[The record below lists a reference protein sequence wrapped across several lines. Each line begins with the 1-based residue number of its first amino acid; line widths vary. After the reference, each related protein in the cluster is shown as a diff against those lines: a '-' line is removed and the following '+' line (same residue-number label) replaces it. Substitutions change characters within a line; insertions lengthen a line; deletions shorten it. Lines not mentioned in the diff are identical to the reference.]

1 MRTKSPLLLT
11 MLCVALGDAAPAIAQ
26 SVSND
31 TTLPAEN
38 AGSVAASSA
47 ASDSVPEAVTAAE
60 PAPAPVSGP
69 VSVTAPESA
78 AATESVPVERS
89 AESIARQSL
98 PGSVGP
104 SETDLIESLND
115 YDQTLARSPNN
126 IPAREGRLLAMSQL
140 GLPSEALAE
149 AKQYPQIGEAVLQR
163 LHEDEAALV
172 IRQTETAYYQP
183 GEEIPAYDKA
193 ILLTQENLQRYPGSV
208 RSRFDMVRAMNNRKR
223 YADAVYIYED
233 LEVDKIAIPGYV
245 NEAAG
250 SAYLAQ
256 KKPERA
262 EQAYREALSEN
273 PNSPRSNLGLFYA
286 LVEQSKFEAAQM
298 HIDIYAAK
306 PMPSPAKFEAANAAI
321 FERAYE
327 NRLEVAQEGFQTL
340 QAEAPASDQLRL
352 ALAKIYLWRGWPR
365 LAKQEYEMVERRD
378 PENLAAQGGLV
389 EVEVALG
396 DYQSAA
402 ERLGP
407 MQKNLPDE
415 SDVKELLR
423 ANRVRDYNELSI
435 FASGSRSRENLGNG
449 HGAIVESK
457 LTGKPIGYQT
467 RPFIH
472 EYFERGISNDVTF
485 DYRRLGLGLEHT
497 IANLGVVQ
505 AEIQQEFFRHKK
517 TSVSAGGK
525 FALNDYWEVRGTADS
540 NSLAVPLVARYYG
553 ISGWSAGAGATW
565 RANEKLALQV
575 DYSYL
580 NMSDG
585 NKRNE
590 VTVQGAATLIQGPV
604 YKGVLGLEFS
614 AGTNS
619 LDNVAY
625 FNPRNAH
632 TEQVSFTSDWL
643 AYQRYSRTFSNRLV
657 LSIGRYTEK
666 NFPASNIGG
675 VSYEARVDLSQTV
688 SFSASIGYVR
698 RVYSGE
704 KSSGPEANIGFNWK
718 FL

>member
-1 MRTKSPLLLT
+1 MRNKSPLLLT

-26 SVSND
+26 AAGD
-31 TTLPAEN
+31 DKMLPAET
-38 AGSVAASSA
+38 AEQVAAPTPASA
-47 ASDSVPEAVTAAE
+47 SASASASDSMPEAASAAE
-60 PAPAPVSGP
+60 TISAEQA
-69 VSVTAPESA
+69 AESA
-78 AATESVPVERS
+78 ARA
-89 AESIARQSL
+89 SL
-98 PGSVGP
+98 PGAVGP
-104 SETDLIESLND
+104 SETDLVESLNG
-115 YDQTLARSPNN
+115 YNRTLTRFPDN
-126 IPAREGRLLAMSQL
+126 IPARQGRLLAMSQL
-140 GLPSEALAE
+140 GLPTEALAE
-149 AKQYPQIGEAVLQR
+149 AKQYPQIDEAVVQR

-193 ILLTQENLQRYPGSV
+193 ILLTQENLQRYPDSI
-208 RSRFDMVRAMNNRKR
+208 RSRWDMVRALNNRRR
-223 YADAVYIYED
+223 YADAVAVYEALTID
-233 LEVDKIAIPGYV
+233 QAAVPGYV
-245 NEAAG
+245 SEAAG

-273 PNSPRSNLGLFYA
+273 PNSARANLGLFYA
-286 LVEQSKFEAAQM
+286 LVEQSKFEAAQQ

-306 PMPSPAKFEAANAAI
+306 PMASPAKFEAATAAV

-327 NRLEVAQEGFQTL
+327 NRLDTAQEGFLTM
-340 QAEAPASDQLRL
+340 QAEAPASDQLHL
-352 ALAKIYLWRGWPR
+352 ALAKVYLWRGWPR
-365 LAKQEYEMVERRD
+365 LAKQEYELVERRD

-396 DYQSAA
+396 DYQSAS
-402 ERLGP
+402 ERLLP
-407 MQKNLPDE
+407 MQKAMPDE
-415 SDVKELLR
+415 GDVKELLR
-423 ANRVRDYNELSI
+423 ASRVRDYNELSI
-435 FASGSRSRENLGNG
+435 YASGSRSRENLGNG
-449 HGAIVESK
+449 HGAIFETK
-457 LTGKPIGYQT
+457 LTGRPIGYQT

-472 EYFERGISNDVTF
+472 EYFERGFSNDVSF
-485 DYRRLGLGLEHT
+485 DYRRIGLGAEHT
-497 IANLGVVQ
+497 IAGLGVVE
-505 AEIQQEFFRHKK
+505 AEVQQEFYGHKK
-517 TSVSAGGK
+517 TSVSANGK
-525 FALNDYWEVRGTADS
+525 FALSDYWEVRGTADS

-590 VTVQGAATLIQGPV
+590 LTVQGAATLIQGPV

-614 AGTNS
+614 IGSNS
-619 LDNVAY
+619 LENVAY
-625 FNPRNAH
+625 FNPKNSH

-643 AYQRYSRTFSNRLV
+643 IYQRYSRNFMNRLV
-657 LSIGRYTEK
+657 LSIGRYTEHS
-666 NFPASNIGG
+666 FPSSNIGG
-675 VSYEARVDLSQTV
+675 VSYEARMDLSQTMSV
-688 SFSASIGYVR
+688 SAAIGYVR

-704 KSSGPEANIGFNWK
+704 KSSGPEAHIGFNWK